1 MCSAISPVIKAVHQ
15 LFPIREETRY
25 EAIFATGKKEKRD
38 GGKRRTKRMAERKK
52 ERIMNKGK
60 KGKKKGGEKNTEFVT
75 SRN

>member
-1 MCSAISPVIKAVHQ
+1 MCSAIFPVIKAVHQ

-25 EAIFATGKKEKRD
+25 EAIFAMKKREERRRKKEDKKD
-38 GGKRRTKRMAERKK
+38 GGKK

-60 KGKKKGGEKNTEFVT
+60 KGKKKGGKKNTEFVT